1 MAGSLRPF
9 MLMKISLGE
18 RDAQKYH
25 KKWGNLMLKPSFAMS
40 KKTGLRDLSSLFGN

>member
-1 MAGSLRPF
+1 MAGLLRPF

-40 KKTGLRDLSSLFGN
+40 KKTKLSHFLSSFGN